1 MRVTVLQMAPGDLL
15 DVNLQDARHLVRA
28 AVEADRSDLV
38 VLPETWTCLGGTRA
52 TKLAAASALPEPG
65 QSASDDPLY
74 GELQRLA
81 RDMRVVLHCG
91 SIGERVGD
99 RLFNTSLVFDG
110 DGREIARYRKIHL
123 FDIVTPS
130 GTGYRES
137 DLYGRGEEVV
147 TFDVGEVRVG
157 CAICYDLRFF
167 GLFSALRERGAEL
180 VLLPA
185 AFTAET
191 GEAHWE
197 TLIRA
202 RAIETQSWF
211 AASATTGRHADGE
224 GRSRFTFG
232 HSMIV
237 DPWGTVVAT
246 ASRGVGWAT
255 ATIDRA
261 LTANTR
267 RDMPVW
273 EHRRLGT

>member
-1 MRVTVLQMAPGDLL
+1 MRVSVLQMSPTEKVAD
-15 DVNLQDARHLVRA
+15 NLAEAQRLVRDV
-28 AVEADRSDLV
+28 VEVDRSDLV
-38 VLPETWTCLGGTRA
+38 VLPETWSCLGGTRA
-52 TKLAAASALPEPG
+52 TKLAAAATLPAPG
-65 QSASDDPLY
+65 THASDDSLY
-74 GELQRLA
+74 VELQRLA
-81 RDMRVVLHCG
+81 REMRVVLHCG

-99 RLFNTSLVFDG
+99 RLFNTTLVFDPE
-110 DGREIARYRKIHL
+110 GREIARYRKIHL
-123 FDIVTPS
+123 FDIITPD

-147 TFDVGEVRVG
+147 TFDVGDLRVG
-157 CAICYDLRFF
+157 CAICYDLRFAGVF
-167 GLFSALRERGAEL
+167 AALRERGAEL

-211 AASATTGRHADGE
+211 AAAATTGRHVDGH
-224 GRSRFTFG
+224 GQPRFTYG
-232 HSMIV
+232 HSMIA

-255 ATIDRA
+255 ATIDRT
-261 LTANTR
+261 LTESLR

-273 EHRRLGT
+273 EHRRLGV

>member
-1 MRVTVLQMAPGDLL
+1 MRVTVLQMAPGEVL
-15 DVNLQDARHLVRA
+15 DVNLRDARRLLGQA
-28 AVEADRSDLV
+28 IEADRSDLV
-38 VLPETWTCLGGTRA
+38 VLPETWTCLGGTRE
-52 TKLAAASALPEPG
+52 TKLTAAATLPRPGSSAH
-65 QSASDDPLY
+65 DDGLY
-74 GELQRLA
+74 GQLQGLA

-91 SIGERVGD
+91 SVGERMGD

-110 DGREIARYRKIHL
+110 DGREIARYRKSHL
-123 FDIVTPS
+123 FDIVTPT

-137 DLYGRGEEVV
+137 DLYEPGEDVV
-147 TFDVGEVRVG
+147 TFDVGDVRVG

-211 AASATTGRHADGE
+211 AASATTGRHANGE
-224 GRSRFTFG
+224 GEFRFTFG

-246 ASRGVGWAT
+246 ASRGVGWTT

-261 LTANTR
+261 LTASTR

-273 EHRRLGT
+273 EHRRLGA

>member
-1 MRVTVLQMAPGDLL
+1 MRVTVVQMAPGDVL
-15 DVNLQDARHLVRA
+15 DVNLAEARRLLADAVA
-28 AVEADRSDLV
+28 ADRSDLV

-52 TKLAAASALPEPG
+52 TKLAAAATLPAPG
-65 QSASDDPLY
+65 ATATDDSLY
-74 GELQRLA
+74 AELQRLA
-81 RDMRVVLHCG
+81 RELGCVLHCG
-91 SIGERVGD
+91 SIGERAGE
-99 RLFNTSLVFDG
+99 RLYNTTLVFDG
-110 DGREIARYRKIHL
+110 DGRELARYRKIHL
-123 FDIVTPS
+123 FDVVTPS

-147 TFDVGEVRVG
+147 TFDVGDVRVG
-157 CAICYDLRFF
+157 CAICYDLRFA
-167 GLFSALRERGAEL
+167 GLFSQLRDRGAEL

-202 RAIETQSWF
+202 RAIETQTWF
-211 AASATTGRHADGE
+211 AAAATTGRHADAE
-224 GRSRFTFG
+224 GRPRFTFG

-255 ATIDRA
+255 ATIDRT

-273 EHRRLGT
+273 AHRRLGA

>member
-1 MRVTVLQMAPGDLL
+1 MRVTVLQMAPTDALA
-15 DVNLQDARHLVRA
+15 DNLRVARQLVGH
-28 AVEADRSDLV
+28 AVRTDRSDLV
-38 VLPETWTCLGGTRA
+38 VLPETWSCLGGTRA
-52 TKLAAASALPEPG
+52 TKLAAAATLPSPG
-65 QSASDDPLY
+65 ARASDDSLY

-81 RDMRVVLHCG
+81 RDERVVLHCG

-99 RLFNTSLVFDG
+99 RLFNTSLVFDP

-123 FDIVTPS
+123 FDIITPN

-137 DLYGRGEEVV
+137 DLYGRGEDVV
-147 TFDVGEVRVG
+147 TFDVGDIRVG

-211 AASATTGRHADGE
+211 AAAATTGRHFDANGE
-224 GRSRFTFG
+224 SRFTFG
-232 HSMIV
+232 HSMVV
-237 DPWGTVVAT
+237 DPWGTVIAT

-255 ATIDRA
+255 ATIDRRM
-261 LTANTR
+261 TETIR

-273 EHRRLGT
+273 EHRRLGA